1 MHFLLHGKNFMKN
14 NTINVTINGE
24 RLTCSAGATLAEI
37 IKGEKPCGGHGK
49 CGKCKVI
56 AKGNI
61 SEPCETELSLLSKD
75 ELARGIRL
83 GCLTYARGDCE
94 IKTISESKN
103 AQIVISGSKLD
114 FELHPTF
121 ADYGVAIDI
130 GTTTLAARLYDT
142 RGNMLSETSCL
153 NSQSTWGADVI
164 SRIEAA
170 IDGKASALATDIR
183 TDINNLISELALL
196 GNIDSK
202 RIQNVVITGNTVM
215 LSLLTC
221 QDTEPFSHAPFRVE
235 RLFGETIEA
244 AELGLSALNPAIE
257 VYLPP
262 CISAFVG
269 ADTVCALLS
278 SELCDSE
285 EPRMLV
291 DIGTNGEMAL
301 WKDGNLSVC
310 STAAGPAFEGVG
322 ISAGMRGENGAIDKV
337 AILNGALCPH
347 VIGEIKAR
355 GICGSGIVDA
365 AACMLELELM
375 DETGFIED
383 EAVRLAEG
391 VELTQQDIR
400 ALQLAKSAIYAG
412 ICTLA
417 AKSNCELTS
426 ISRLIVA
433 GGFGNYLNMISAA
446 RIGLLP
452 SEMLGKISVVGNAA
466 LAGASMLLL
475 DRKLFK
481 KASEIARS
489 ATVAELAS
497 DPIFS
502 ELYMNSMLF

>member
-1 MHFLLHGKNFMKN
+1 MLEGK
-14 NTINVTINGE
+14 IVTVTVNGIAKKCE
-24 RLTCSAGATLAEI
+24 YGARLSDAIDMELM
-37 IKGEKPCGGHGK
+37 CGGHGK
-49 CGKCKVI
+49 CGKCKVV
-56 AKGNI
+56 ARG
-61 SEPCETELSLLSKD
+61 ELSEISPTERERLTAV
-75 ELARGIRL
+75 EIAQGIRL
-83 GCLTYARGDCE
+83 ACMTRVLGDCE
-94 IKTISESKN
+94 VSTSLPSSSSHRIVSEAN
-103 AQIVISGSKLD
+103 MPQIDLD
-114 FELHPTF
+114 PSFKRLGM
-121 ADYGVAIDI
+121 ALDI

-142 RGNMLSETSCL
+142 EGKLLSDAVAL
-153 NSQSTWGADVI
+153 NPQSLFGADVI
-164 SRIEAA
+164 SRIEASLAKNADKLAQLIRDA
-170 IDGKASALATDIR
+170 IS
-183 TDINNLISELALL
+183 SLALEL
-196 GNIDSK
+196 CKNAGRESREIDAL
-202 RIQNVVITGNTVM
+202 VLTGNTAM
-215 LSLLTC
+215 LYLLT
-221 QDTEPFSHAPFRVE
+221 ESSPLALSRAPFAADK
-235 RLFGETIEA
+235 LFGEEIDA
-244 AELGLSALNPAIE
+244 LALGIDILADGAKI
-257 VYLPP
+257 YLPP

-278 SELCDSE
+278 SELCDSSE
-285 EPRMLV
+285 SGLLV

-322 ISAGMRGENGAIDKV
+322 ISSGMRGESGAIDKV
-337 AILNGALCPH
+337 AILNGKLCPH
-347 VIGEIKAR
+347 VIGEAQAR

-383 EAVRLAEG
+383 ETVELAEG

-417 AKSNCELTS
+417 AKSNCELTG

-475 DRKLFK
+475 DKKLLK
-481 KASEIARS
+481 KASAIAQS

>member
-1 MHFLLHGKNFMKN
+1 MDQIRLILDGKQINAEVGQTISQIIHG
-14 NTINVTINGE
+14 E
-24 RLTCSAGATLAEI
+24 Q
-37 IKGEKPCGGHGK
+37 PCGGHGK
-49 CGKCKVI
+49 CGKCKVV
-56 AKGNI
+56 ARGSLSAL
-61 SEPCETELSLLSKD
+61 SESEMQLLSGD
-75 ELARGIRL
+75 ELARGVRL
-83 GCLTYARGDCE
+83 ACSTRVLGECE
-94 IKTISESKN
+94 INTLRQHASISSIVTDAKMP
-103 AQIVISGSKLD
+103 QITPAPSFSRFGMAL
-114 FELHPTF
+114 
-121 ADYGVAIDI
+121 DI
-130 GTTTLAARLYDT
+130 GTTTLAARLYAAD
-142 RGNMLSETSCL
+142 GALLSEAVAL
-153 NSQSTWGADVI
+153 NPQSLFGADVI
-164 SRIEAA
+164 SRIEASLSGNADKLARLIRDA
-170 IDGKASALATDIR
+170 IS
-183 TDINNLISELALL
+183 SLALEL
-196 GNIDSK
+196 CKNAERDTREIEML
-202 RIQNVVITGNTVM
+202 VATGNTAM
-215 LSLLTC
+215 LYLLT
-221 QDTEPFSHAPFRVE
+221 ESSPLALSRAPFAADK
-235 RLFGETIEA
+235 LFGEEIDA
-244 AELGLSALNPAIE
+244 LALGIDILADGAKI
-257 VYLPP
+257 YLPP

-278 SELCDSE
+278 SEFCDSE

-383 EAVRLAEG
+383 ETVSLAEG

-417 AKSNCELTS
+417 AKSNCELTG
-426 ISRLIVA
+426 ISQLIVA

-475 DRKLFK
+475 DRKLLK
-481 KASEIARS
+481 KASAIAQS